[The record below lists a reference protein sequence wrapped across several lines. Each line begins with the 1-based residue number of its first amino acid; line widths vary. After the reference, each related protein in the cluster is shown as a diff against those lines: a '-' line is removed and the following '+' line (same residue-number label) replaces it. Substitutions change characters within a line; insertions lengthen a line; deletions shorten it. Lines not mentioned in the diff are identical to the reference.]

1 MTFGMWF
8 LSVMKESRLRSIT
21 WAFPLVGHSH
31 GPIDRSLAV
40 LDIPCQC
47 DFSKLSL
54 HSSSFCW
61 VAIPI
66 RLFFSRLVVGLR
78 TQSYC
83 TFAELEQHCVRSLSG
98 LAEIP

>member
-47 DFSKLSL
+47 DFSKLCL

-66 RLFFSRLVVGLR
+66 RFFFEAGCG
-78 TQSYC
+78 T
-83 TFAELEQHCVRSLSG
+83 
-98 LAEIP
+98 